1 MRFGQF
7 YAEIPECEMDLVLP
21 SGAPVSRFGSCSAR
35 PIRARTLRSL
45 PDVRSEAL
53 PATLPRCPSH
63 SNGVPVASS
72 NSVTSGDSVSSW
84 IAATIGARGVVARAP
99 RPAGL
104 LPAAARPPSTPL
116 DTPTSLRDNRAVPH
130 ETSPDVATE
139 STVKGA
145 TAASVLN
152 PLQLAAVQ
160 YGAPSAEG
168 AWSAGPLLVI
178 AGAGT
183 GKTSTLA
190 HRVAHLVLNGV
201 APDRILLLT
210 FSRRAAE
217 EMMRRAH
224 RIVAQS
230 LTAKRNADAA
240 ASIQAT
246 GVRLPWAGTFHSV
259 ASRLLRRHARRLGL
273 EPGFSVMDRSDSA
286 DLLDVV
292 RHELKLSSR
301 DRRFPRKD
309 TCLAIYSHCINT
321 RFPLEKVLADTFPW
335 CAEWETELKALFRQY
350 VDAKLAQQVLD
361 FDDLLL
367 YWHVLMQEGSLAQEV
382 GARFDHI
389 LVDEYQD
396 TNSLQAEIL
405 LALRPTGAGLCVV
418 GDDAQSIYSFR
429 AANIENILDFPARF
443 SPPAH
448 TVTLEDNYR
457 STQPLLDAANAL
469 MAEASRQYRKDLRAQ
484 CGVGNSGTRPR
495 HVTVLDDQ
503 AQAQYIVERVL
514 ATREEGVA
522 LRRQAVLFRSSHHSD
537 VLELELVRRNIP
549 YVKYGG
555 LKFLEAAHVKDLLA
569 ILRWADNPRNRIA
582 AFRVLQL
589 MPGVG
594 PGNADRCWKAFEA
607 SDHTW
612 AALASYR
619 APAAARDDWAAL
631 IELLRAIGSTSARWE
646 GQIGLARRWYEPQL
660 TRLYEAATA
669 RSGDLEQLERIAL
682 QFTARERFLSEL
694 ALDPPSATSDISNAA
709 SLDED
714 FLILSTVHSAK
725 GQEWD
730 RVLVLNVSDGNFP
743 NEYAA
748 GKPELIEEERRLL
761 YVAMTRARNE
771 LDLISPLKYYVTRQP
786 RTGDAHVYGARSR
799 FLTPRVM
806 ATFDAFVWPTAE
818 QGQEHTADNS
828 LPRVNLA
835 VRLKGMWS

>member
-1 MRFGQF
+1 
-7 YAEIPECEMDLVLP
+7 V
-21 SGAPVSRFGSCSAR
+21 
-35 PIRARTLRSL
+35 
-45 PDVRSEAL
+45 
-53 PATLPRCPSH
+53 H
-63 SNGVPVASS
+63 
-72 NSVTSGDSVSSW
+72 
-84 IAATIGARGVVARAP
+84 
-99 RPAGL
+99 
-104 LPAAARPPSTPL
+104 
-116 DTPTSLRDNRAVPH
+116 H
-130 ETSPDVATE
+130 ETSPHLATE
-139 STVKGA
+139 SRVKRA
-145 TAASVLN
+145 TPASVLN

-160 YGAPSAEG
+160 YGAPSTDG
-168 AWSAGPLLVI
+168 TWSAGPLLII

-190 HRVAHLVLNGV
+190 HRVAHLILNGV

-217 EMMRRAH
+217 QLVRRAH
-224 RIVAQS
+224 RIAAQS
-230 LTAKRNADAA
+230 LAAKRDADGGSLAHDT
-240 ASIQAT
+240 S
-246 GVRLPWAGTFHSV
+246 VRLPWAGTFHSV
-259 ASRLLRRHARRLGL
+259 ANRLLRRHARHLGL

-286 DLLDVV
+286 DLLDIV
-292 RHELKLSSR
+292 RHELDLSSK
-301 DRRFPRKD
+301 DHRFPRKD

-335 CAEWETELKALFRQY
+335 CAEWEAELKALFRQY
-350 VDAKLAQQVLD
+350 VDAKLSQQVLD

-367 YWHVLMQEGSLAQEV
+367 YWHLLMQEDSLAQEV
-382 GARFDHI
+382 GAGFDHI

-429 AANIENILDFPARF
+429 AANVGNILDFPARF

-469 MAEASRQYRKDLRAQ
+469 MVEAARQYRKDLRAQ
-484 CGVGNSGTRPR
+484 CGLGKSGARPH

-503 AQAQYIVERVL
+503 AQAEYVVERIL
-514 ATREEGVA
+514 ATREEGIA

-537 VLELELVRRNIP
+537 VLELELVRRNLP

-594 PGNADRCWKAFEA
+594 PGNADRGWKTFEA
-607 SDHTW
+607 SGHDWT
-612 AALASYR
+612 ALASYR

-631 IELLRAIGSTSARWE
+631 LALLRAIGSTAARWE

-660 TRLYEAATA
+660 MRIYDAATA

-682 QFTARERFLSEL
+682 QFTVRERFLSDL
-694 ALDPPSATSDISNAA
+694 TLDPPSATSDISDAA
-709 SLDED
+709 SRDED

-730 RVLVLNVSDGNFP
+730 RVFVLNVSDGNFP

-748 GKPELIEEERRLL
+748 GKPQLIEEERRLL
-761 YVAMTRARNE
+761 YVAMTRAKNE
-771 LDLISPLKYYVTRQP
+771 LDLISPLKYFVTQQP
-786 RTGDAHVYGARSR
+786 HRGDAHVYGARSR

-806 ATFDAFVWPTAE
+806 AAFDAFVWPPA
-818 QGQEHTADNS
+818 QQAPEHTAGQSPPKVD
-828 LPRVNLA
+828 VA
-835 VRLKGMWS
+835 ARLKGMWS